1 MQLVISRIT
10 SGRKSLRVGIRHN
23 TAKVV
28 RRASPFLDPLPVLL
42 DLPGT
47 SGAPQRRR
55 QETRR
60 VLLRRAVSGDERAV
74 AAVRCGSWQVAYR
87 GLLPSALLDGLDPAE
102 RAKRYSF
109 ATDGP
114 DRGLPHHDAL

>member
-1 MQLVISRIT
+1 M
-10 SGRKSLRVGIRHN
+10 
-23 TAKVV
+23 
-28 RRASPFLDPLPVLL
+28 
-42 DLPGT
+42 
-47 SGAPQRRR
+47 
-55 QETRR
+55 
-60 VLLRRAVSGDERAV
+60 
-74 AAVRCGSWQVAYR
+74 AAVRSGSWQVAYR